1 MSLFDE
7 SGGGNSMCEF
17 TTGVLYQR
25 KYEAKVL
32 QQLPRSRQPYFHKNV
47 NNEWNAF
54 FLQDES
60 IETAETLRF
69 LLQLSSKHV
78 PLLWFH
84 DAEESGWGFRLFD
97 GGYEVS
103 SATISYSLD
112 AELAEAEFARLYPHI
127 DISGGADDSPE
138 YRDAFEE
145 ILDQVVHSEH
155 FRQEVRKGISR
166 FRPQCFSRFVGQ
178 KQINQ
183 LRSLFDI
190 NLLTDVDEETG
201 GSLLYDS
208 VDLFKE
214 ILGIEEMVWVNYAYL
229 ASGGR
234 EP

>member
-1 MSLFDE
+1 
-7 SGGGNSMCEF
+7 MCEF
-17 TTGVLYQR
+17 TTGVLYPR

-32 QQLPRSRQPYFHKNV
+32 QQLPKSRQPYFHKNV

-84 DAEESGWGFRLFD
+84 DDEESGWGFRLFD
-97 GGYEVS
+97 GGCEVS

-112 AELAEAEFARLYPHI
+112 AELAEAEFARQYPHVNLQEE
-127 DISGGADDSPE
+127 ADDNE
-138 YRDAFEE
+138 EIRDAYED
-145 ILDQVVHSEH
+145 ILDKVVQSEH

-166 FRPQCFSRFVGQ
+166 FRPQSFARVVGQ
-178 KQINQ
+178 KQISQ

-190 NLLTDVDEETG
+190 HLLTDFDEDTG
-201 GSLLYDS
+201 SSLLYDS

-234 EP
+234 EQ